1 MARTWKFVG
10 SSNMPRNS
18 LQAAVKAVLDGEAEG
33 AKAIFDAETG
43 DLYDLL
49 GNPYPPITAN
59 QYQSI
64 LNVLGVIFV
73 HVYHE
78 LPMSKDGLLPLLAQ
92 IGDPVFSGVKKTAA
106 DYAVALVQ
114 MNKAGEETKDA
125 SVTDD
130 SGPIGG

>member
-43 DLYDLL
+43 DLYDLV

-59 QYQSI
+59 QYQSAVA
-64 LNVLGVIFV
+64 LLAVVFV
-73 HVYHE
+73 HTFHE
-78 LPMSKDGLLPLLAQ
+78 IPVSKEGLLPLMAQ
-92 IGDPVFSGVKKTAA
+92 IGDPVFSDIKKAA
-106 DYAVALVQ
+106 GEYAAALVQ
-114 MNKAGEETKDA
+114 LNTAEEEIKDVGIA
-125 SVTDD
+125 D
-130 SGPIGG
+130 SGPIEG

>member
-59 QYQSI
+59 QYQSAVA
-64 LNVLGVIFV
+64 LLAVVFV
-73 HVYHE
+73 HTFHE
-78 LPMSKDGLLPLLAQ
+78 IPVSKEGLLPLMAQ
-92 IGDPVFSGVKKTAA
+92 IGDPVFSDIKKAA
-106 DYAVALVQ
+106 GEYAAALVQ
-114 MNKAGEETKDA
+114 LNTAEEELKDVGIA
-125 SVTDD
+125 D
-130 SGPIGG
+130 SGPIEG

>member
-59 QYQSI
+59 QYQSAVA
-64 LNVLGVIFV
+64 LLAVVFV
-73 HVYHE
+73 HTFHE
-78 LPMSKDGLLPLLAQ
+78 IPVSKEGLLPLMAQ
-92 IGDPVFSGVKKTAA
+92 IGDPVFSDIKKAA
-106 DYAVALVQ
+106 GEYAAALVQ
-114 MNKAGEETKDA
+114 LNTVEEELKDVGIA
-125 SVTDD
+125 D
-130 SGPIGG
+130 SGPIEG